1 MTLQEAIMLRH
12 SVRRYVHKPLSAEIV
27 ETLRKKIEECNAEG
41 GLHIQLVTNETRAFT
56 GLFSYGKFSG
66 VENYIVMV
74 GRKADNLDERVGY
87 YGEQLVLLAQ
97 TLGLNTCWAGLSYRR
112 VDEAYSVG
120 NDEKLT
126 CMIALGY
133 GATQGHKRK
142 SKTAEQVSNVGSDS
156 PEWFRK
162 GVEAV
167 LMAPTAEVLLHSLA
181 ARARHRRET
190 EGSCQARLLNGGL
203 HQDGPRHSP
212 TALRNRSRN
221 GKLRLG
227 VTSFYIKKTI
237 MKTLPY
243 IVFSFIMLCAL
254 CTSINSYNRTENMIA
269 QDVNRALEQVLTKMP
284 DNVVTTD
291 TIRCYRN
298 CLTIAELKDTAGI
311 AMRTVRRD
319 GRWET
324 KMVAEA
330 NCGFAATFMM
340 SDQKASGSLMFVG
353 MMWLLGSL
361 WYVKRK
367 RPELVAQGLAYGG
380 IVLNGDKFMTL
391 SGEQIR
397 LTPMQHS
404 LLEMFMLT
412 DTHTLSK
419 QEICD
424 RLWPKKPDAS
434 DTLYTLVRRI
444 KPIIEAHSRLKIESD
459 RGKSYSLKL
468 K

>member
-27 ETLRKKIEECNAEG
+27 ETLRKKIEDCNAEG

-66 VENYIVMV
+66 VENYIVMI
-74 GRKADNLDERVGY
+74 GRKADDLDERVGY

-156 PEWFRK
+156 PEWFCK

-167 LMAPTAEVLLHSLA
+167 LLAPTAISLA

-190 EGSCQARLLNGGL
+190 EGARQARLLNGGL
-203 HQDGPRHSP
+203 HQDGPRHSQ

-330 NCGFAATFMM
+330 NYGFAATFMM